1 MDMQIRL
8 QRTKQDWTS
17 RLEDFGHRI
26 QQQQSQN
33 GNGSTTNSLT
43 SSSLSPFRVLLQL
56 FAYEDVLDNHKLDTI
71 FDMDDGVA
79 LTFYVPQLLSFLLH
93 GALYTSPA
101 LEEWILNKCRK
112 NIYFAHKC
120 YWYLRA
126 WCLEVPAES
135 RPITPSISRRNSATS
150 LSSNNLTNGA
160 IGMILSQQ
168 QQNQSNN
175 EAFPFLDEPAVL
187 EKKQLNS
194 FNHGSSRNLCL
205 PDNASV
211 NNSNASQNEIR
222 SSSSVVVLPNGTILP
237 SPTTE
242 KDKFLIPE
250 ERAMI
255 ERFMMRVKECGQIP
269 ASKLEYGATV
279 GSNEYVSALDTESIT
294 YAENINPAVSADEMT
309 NYEPI
314 DSPDRPKSKLTYRG
328 GNPTGINGSST
339 SLATMRPPVSI
350 SHINNDQSSVE
361 QSSISRTMAS
371 LAENGKIPIDPI
383 SGSPSLRHYNTLLL
397 QQTLNVYGFHAKLS
411 GNSNDHSASTL
422 APITARR
429 ETEQFDKTPQ
439 FLDALIFLAEN
450 LYYIPR
456 ENRRETLQQQLRSLE
471 CELLPSNSIYLPI
484 GSRNQYHRV
493 WRIVAEESIAISTKE
508 RVPCI
513 VALEV
518 IDFSMSVF
526 SSSSANTGF
535 DHVNVGSTEGTLNEN
550 ANHVSGT
557 NRSVSSP
564 TSLSQTCSNDFDAVV
579 AEWRYGYRNPLRY
592 VPFLDKVTTS
602 VKVPFAKM
610 KTQVRDHFN
619 HLRDR
624 GVAEEMQALSSADA
638 LVDSRNQGLNIN
650 DPIPA
655 SVIEGRSDNGNNYGL
670 DTGYDTRPPN
680 SEDGAIKTSNDDVSN
695 SLSRMNNAGSFVSLG
710 QWSSPSALCRAVSDP
725 DRQLQNDLND
735 VRFRLDTSLSQINR
749 RNSPLLYGS
758 DQEDEPSER
767 SGSKSSGRPPSGRR
781 PSTSMSLVTKE
792 SNLKD
797 QENAISSRP
806 PPVVFRESWVA
817 KQERVRQKSA
827 FGDHPGWKL
836 LAILVKGNDDLRQE
850 QLAAQLIQRMATI
863 LACERVNVWLCPY
876 EIIATTD
883 RGGVIEAIP
892 DTISLDSLKKN
903 DPNYTTLNDFFRT
916 HYGEDTDEVASA
928 KANFVE
934 SLAAYSMVCFILQ
947 LKDRHNGNILLDKWG
962 HVIHIDFG
970 FFFLSSPGKNAGFE
984 SAPFKLTREFVEL
997 LEGTNSHLFR
1007 TFRELCFK
1015 TFIALRRRCMEIILL
1030 VEMLKNGNEDL
1041 KCFRG
1046 RPDDAIQQL
1055 HDRFRLDLNDR
1066 ACKEYVNCLIDDSI
1080 ENWRTDWYDR
1090 YQRYFVGV
1098 L

>member
-1 MDMQIRL
+1 MKTEFLTDMQIRL

-26 QQQQSQN
+26 HQQQQTQN
-33 GNGSTTNSLT
+33 GNSSNVNTT

-56 FAYEDVLDNHKLDTI
+56 FAYEDVLDNHKLDAI
-71 FDMDDGVA
+71 FDLDDGVA

-120 YWYLRA
+120 YWFLRA

-150 LSSNNLTNGA
+150 LSNNILTNGA
-160 IGMILSQQ
+160 IGTILSQNQ
-168 QQNQSNN
+168 QHISKNDTTL
-175 EAFPFLDEPAVL
+175 PFLDEPASS
-187 EKKQLNS
+187 EKKQLN
-194 FNHGSSRNLCL
+194 NVKHGSSRNLCL
-205 PDNASV
+205 PDNSA
-211 NNSNASQNEIR
+211 NNSSQNDLR
-222 SSSSVVVLPNGTILP
+222 QSSSVVVLPNGTVMP

-255 ERFMMRVKECGQIP
+255 ERFMLRVKECGQIP
-269 ASKLEYGATV
+269 AYILEFGINESTIF
-279 GSNEYVSALDTESIT
+279 SNQLLPISDCTSHDKNTTSTRTNNDTT
-294 YAENINPAVSADEMT
+294 T
-309 NYEPI
+309 YEPI
-314 DSPDRPKSKLTYRG
+314 DSPARPINKLTYRG
-328 GNPTGINGSST
+328 GYVNGSNGTTLQAKTQPSISNT
-339 SLATMRPPVSI
+339 SINTDQNSATMK
-350 SHINNDQSSVE
+350 
-361 QSSISRTMAS
+361 S
-371 LAENGKIPIDPI
+371 LTESGKIPIDPI
-383 SGSPSLRHYNTLLL
+383 SGSPSSRHFNTLLS
-397 QQTLNVYGFHAKLS
+397 QQTSNVYGFHPMPS
-411 GNSNDHSASTL
+411 GITSSVST
-422 APITARR
+422 PISSQC

-493 WRIVAEESIAISTKE
+493 WRIVAEECIAISTKE

-518 IDFSMSVF
+518 IDFSLSKTSSVSTNVEYEQG
-526 SSSSANTGF
+526 SS
-535 DHVNVGSTEGTLNEN
+535 VVEGSLLDN
-550 ANHVSGT
+550 ATNMNGT
-557 NRSVSSP
+557 NRSVSSLTVTIQNGP
-564 TSLSQTCSNDFDAVV
+564 NDNDIV

-610 KTQVRDHFN
+610 KTQVRDHFY
-619 HLRDR
+619 HIRDR
-624 GVAEEMQALSSADA
+624 GVSEEMQALSSADA
-638 LVDSRNQGLNIN
+638 LVGIRSQALSNN
-650 DPIPA
+650 DPIFS
-655 SVIEGRSDNGNNYGL
+655 SVIEDRFDIANNHNL
-670 DTGYDTRPPN
+670 ENGYDARQAN
-680 SEDGAIKTSNDDVSN
+680 ADDGTKNKSN
-695 SLSRMNNAGSFVSLG
+695 SDVPRVLSRMNSDGSFVSLG
-710 QWSSPSALCRAVSDP
+710 QWSSPSAIPRAANNP
-725 DRQLQNDLND
+725 DEHLEDDLND
-735 VRFRLDTSLSQINR
+735 VRFRLDDSLSNRNR

-758 DQEDEPSER
+758 DQEDEPSEH
-767 SGSKSSGRPPSGRR
+767 GGNKSSGRPPIGRR
-781 PSTSMSLVTKE
+781 PSTNVTVTKE
-792 SNLKD
+792 TNSKD
-797 QENAISSRP
+797 LENSTSIRP

-827 FGDHPGWKL
+827 YSNHPGWKL

-903 DPNYTTLNDFFRT
+903 DPHYTTLNDFFLT
-916 HYGEDTDEVASA
+916 QYGADTDELASA

-934 SLAAYSMVCFILQ
+934 SLAAYSVVCFILQ

-984 SAPFKLTREFVEL
+984 SAPFKLTREFMEL
-997 LEGTNSHLFR
+997 LEGPNSHLFR
-1007 TFRELCFK
+1007 AFRELCFK